1 MVRDPLKMNEVVEHI
16 DLHTCALFGINY
28 PDLRRQCRKQS
39 FVEARQMLWKLLKEN
54 GYRVGQ
60 LAEMYKRNHGAI
72 CNGIRRISFKI
83 DVNRQME
90 IKYKLL
96 KERLNDA
103 INRC

>member
-1 MVRDPLKMNEVVEHI
+1 MVRDTLKMEEVVEHI
-16 DLHTCALFGINY
+16 DLYACALFGINY

-39 FVEARQMLWKLLKEN
+39 YVEARQTLWKLLKEH

-83 DVNRQME
+83 DVNRQSE
-90 IKYKLL
+90 LIYKLL
-96 KERLNDA
+96 KDKLDDV
-103 INRC
+103 IDRC